1 MVNQIDPKTLA
12 LVACVGGFILAA
24 TMAGMRTAGGRERG
38 LSIWA
43 IAGLV
48 YGLGYLSG
56 HLLLTLGS
64 GLQPWLA
71 GGIANA
77 LIASGHI
84 LLLLGVQRHLG
95 RPVWWWALGLPPLML
110 ALLVLPAY
118 RQFPRAFLAES
129 LLMVTACLAAGALLW
144 RARSPELT
152 RYRRAAAAVFLS
164 FAVFLTIRS
173 GWLMVSRAVT
183 GSFDPH
189 LFQVLVFLGGMLF
202 AFVLTIAFVVLVFR
216 GKELDLREAARH
228 DALTGLL
235 NRHALHELAQ
245 RELAMARRQH
255 AGLSL
260 IAIDVD
266 HFKQVNDQHGHAA
279 GDRVLEGVAR
289 ILTPALRGSDLLFR
303 VGGEEFLVLLPFTE
317 LREAGIVAERLR
329 SVIAAGGWHPPAVE
343 KITASLGVA
352 QVDPEGET
360 WELALQ
366 RVDQALYAAKATGRN
381 RVVQARPPRRASN
394 DPSMA
399 VEINLA
405 VVGREDQNP
414 TRGQHRA

>member
-1 MVNQIDPKTLA
+1 MIDNKNSSDFLNEFHW
-12 LVACVGGFILAA
+12 LMDVVHNIDV
-24 TMAGMRTAGGRERG
+24 
-38 LSIWA
+38 
-43 IAGLV
+43 GLV
-48 YGLGYLSG
+48 VLDLDLNVKLWNSFMQNHSAIDSSRVMECSIFDIFPELSEAWFRRKVQTVTVLRNASFTTWEERPYLFRFRNYRPV
-56 HLLLTLGS
+56 T
-64 GLQPWLA
+64 
-71 GGIANA
+71 GIAEYMYQNCTLLPLTNA
-77 LIASGHI
+77 HGEVGHI
-84 LLLLGVQRHLG
+84 CLIIYDVTEVATNRMQLQ
-95 RPVWWWALGLPPLML
+95 L
-110 ALLVLPAY
+110 ANDQL
-118 RQFPRAFLAES
+118 Q
-129 LLMVTACLAAGALLW
+129 
-144 RARSPELT
+144 
-152 RYRRAAAAVFLS
+152 
-164 FAVFLTIRS
+164 TI
-173 GWLMVSRAVT
+173 SRT
-183 GSFDPH
+183 DG
-189 LFQVLVFLGGMLF
+189 
-202 AFVLTIAFVVLVFR
+202 
-216 GKELDLREAARH
+216 
-228 DALTGLL
+228 LTGLL

-329 SVIAAGGWHPPAVE
+329 SVIAAGGWHPPALE

-360 WELALQ
+360 WELAMQ